1 MNVMNHILCAFVIFG
16 TVKNVCDLV
25 NLRGTR
31 TYALLDITAI
41 YYVSEDYQ
49 RDF

>member
-1 MNVMNHILCAFVIFG
+1 MNHILCAFVQLKMFV
-16 TVKNVCDLV
+16 TSV

-49 RDF
+49 RDL